1 MGRFKD
7 AKDAM
12 GGIGDLAAGAAAQQ
26 QSAEALAASMQA
38 GLTPDSF
45 DPNDPA
51 FAPIDGVDLDAYAKG
66 TAAIAKA
73 GAKDEDEAWAAGG
86 ATVGKTGPEWKAIN
100 DAWTQRMK
108 ESRAVMNQYGLK
120 YQQYA

>member
-1 MGRFKD
+1 MGLFKG

-12 GGIGDLAAGAAAQQ
+12 GDLGGLASGMAAQKE
-26 QSAEALAASMQA
+26 SAEAVAASYQA

-66 TAAIAKA
+66 TAAMAKA
-73 GAKDEDEAWAAGG
+73 GVTDEDEAYRIGGEAA
-86 ATVGKTGPEWKAIN
+86 GKTGPEWKAIN
-100 DAWTQRMK
+100 DAWIQRMK
-108 ESRAVMNQYGLK
+108 ESRAVMNQYGIK
-120 YQQYA
+120 YQQYS